1 MFFFRNRVTG
11 LQVDIVGEL
20 RTECSRNPILKFTY
34 EGRQAYGKLAVPVM
48 RWIEH
53 KGFNEYELKELE
65 NWAARMLILISH
77 TWEEITG
84 EGL

>member
-11 LQVDIVGEL
+11 LLVDIDGEL
-20 RTECSRNPILKFTY
+20 RTECSGNPILKFTY
-34 EGRQAYGKLAVPVM
+34 EGREAYGKLVVPIM

-53 KGFNEYELKELE
+53 KGLSKQEVNELE

-77 TWEEITG
+77 TWEEIIG